1 MANRF
6 KESLNKEII
15 YLRKKII
22 FLIKSKPN
30 INSINNGEEHLDEN
44 SFYECLSQEKE
55 LIASFLSKYR
65 IAKRFILNSKL
76 FDDIMEKYQ
85 SFNLKRLSDLRNYLE
100 DFDNF
105 YKKYMNFSI
114 IIKSV
119 NIINNIIK
127 NGEIDSKHIDNI
139 YKGFEEETFNLS
151 SLFSKLNKKIEKV
164 EDEVIKNSEE
174 IEKLK
179 IDNEKLETANNNLCI
194 RVEALEKD
202 LKNIGIELECRIT
215 NTTIESPVIT
225 PYRITYE
232 EKAIKKW
239 INKNGDEPTN

>member
-1 MANRF
+1 
-6 KESLNKEII
+6 
-15 YLRKKII
+15 
-22 FLIKSKPN
+22 
-30 INSINNGEEHLDEN
+30 
-44 SFYECLSQEKE
+44 
-55 LIASFLSKYR
+55 
-65 IAKRFILNSKL
+65 
-76 FDDIMEKYQ
+76 
-85 SFNLKRLSDLRNYLE
+85 
-100 DFDNF
+100 
-105 YKKYMNFSI
+105 MNFST

-194 RVEALEKD
+194 RVEALEKI
-202 LKNIGIELECRIT
+202 LKT
-215 NTTIESPVIT
+215 SESSLSV
-225 PYRITYE
+225 
-232 EKAIKKW
+232 A
-239 INKNGDEPTN
+239 